1 MLSEGEAR
9 AMQEWVVAA
18 NGWSGSA
25 QRLVAAATE
34 LATVSRGVAD
44 RIEGPPSVL
53 LSDHGREPPLSE
65 QLRELADDVEAE
77 TRELRDRYLA
87 TAASIDEY
95 AEVLR

>member
-25 QRLVAAATE
+25 QHLVAAATE

-44 RIEGPPSVL
+44 RLEGPPSGSL
-53 LSDHGREPPLSE
+53 ADYGHGPPLSG
-65 QLRELADDVEAE
+65 QLRGLADDVEAG

-87 TAASIDEY
+87 TAASIEEY

>member
-25 QRLVAAATE
+25 QHLVAAATE

-44 RIEGPPSVL
+44 RIEGAPSGS
-53 LSDHGREPPLSE
+53 LSDYGRGPPLSE

>member
-34 LATVSRGVAD
+34 LATVSRGVAN
-44 RIEGPPSVL
+44 RIEGPPSGS
-53 LSDHGREPPLSE
+53 LSDYGRGPPLPE

-77 TRELRDRYLA
+77 TRELRNRYLA